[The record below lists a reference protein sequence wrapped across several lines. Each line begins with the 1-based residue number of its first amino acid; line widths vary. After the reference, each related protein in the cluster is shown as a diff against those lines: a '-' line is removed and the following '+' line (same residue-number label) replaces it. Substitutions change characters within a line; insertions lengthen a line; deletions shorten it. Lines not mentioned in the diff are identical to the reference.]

1 MRNPNT
7 DDLRARVR
15 ITENEVVRQRKL
27 FQVTNATVD
36 GSLDELTVVNKQRIK
51 ENDFRLSWI

>member
-51 ENDFRLSWI
+51 ENDFRLS